1 LKLDIV
7 LRAEDISPKEL
18 KGKTAVAIDVF
29 RATTTII
36 TALEKGCRSVIPVVS
51 IEEAEK
57 KKEELLAS
65 GHGVFTAGERKGLK
79 IPGFDLGNSP
89 QELRDV
95 SLKDKII
102 ILTTSNGTRAIR
114 NSEGADRILIGAF
127 INCRAVAEVL
137 ASKYGD
143 VIFVCAG
150 RLGEFSL
157 EDFLAA
163 GAMTYYLRKKT
174 EQALEISDLTAA
186 AEKLFE
192 CTKGDLLGF
201 LGKTKHGKYL
211 KEIGYSRDIDYCCT
225 LNTSSIV
232 PEYAEGEIK
241 I

>member
-1 LKLDIV
+1 LKLDVI
-7 LRAEDISPKEL
+7 LRAEDVSLKEL

-36 TALEKGCRSVIPVVS
+36 TALEKGCRSVIPVLSV
-51 IEEAEK
+51 EEAEK
-57 KKEELLAS
+57 KREELLAV
-65 GHGVFTAGERKGLK
+65 GHRVLTAGERKGLK

-89 QELRDV
+89 QELKDA

-114 NSEGADRILIGAF
+114 SSEGAERILIGAF
-127 INCRAVAEVL
+127 INCRAAAEVL
-137 ASKYGD
+137 ASKEED
-143 VIFVCAG
+143 VVFVCAG

-163 GAMTYYLRKKT
+163 GAMTYYLKKKT
-174 EQALEISDLTAA
+174 EQPLEVSDLLTA

-192 CTKGDLLGF
+192 CTKEDLPGF
-201 LGKTKHGKYL
+201 LGTTKHGKYL
-211 KEIGYSRDIDYCCT
+211 REIGYSEDIDYCCAV
-225 LNTSSIV
+225 NTSNIV
-232 PEYAEGEIK
+232 PEYIEGAVK